1 KHDPFKDED
10 EKPYG
15 LPCYIFKSICVQK
28 SEVNL
33 HDNSLKVIYN
43 ACAYEK
49 EKDEKIKNF
58 LRFIHTNKPG
68 NDDFSNRLSELVE
81 KTKENEKFRSTFLA
95 MNLHDRDLIWNT
107 RKETLQQKAIEDAI
121 MLVHD
126 YNATPEVAAQK
137 MNAPLELVLE
147 GLKK

>member
-1 KHDPFKDED
+1 
-10 EKPYG
+10 
-15 LPCYIFKSICVQK
+15 
-28 SEVNL
+28 
-33 HDNSLKVIYN
+33 
-43 ACAYEK
+43 
-49 EKDEKIKNF
+49 
-58 LRFIHTNKPG
+58 
-68 NDDFSNRLSELVE
+68 
-81 KTKENEKFRSTFLA
+81 

-147 GLKK
+147 GLKNNS